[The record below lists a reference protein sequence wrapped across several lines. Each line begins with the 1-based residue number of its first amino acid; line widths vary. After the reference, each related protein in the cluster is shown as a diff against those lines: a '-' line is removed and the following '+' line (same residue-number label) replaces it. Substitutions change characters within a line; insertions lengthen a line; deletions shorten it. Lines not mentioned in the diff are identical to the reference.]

1 MSKVLLLP
9 RGCVSPYS
17 GNRCENEKKVVVQ
30 IAVGSSVMALVLIV
44 TLVLILRSNSEKKE
58 KSHPWDKCKQTEE
71 TFPVFISELEI
82 EEGRDREDSKPS
94 ESTESAN
101 SNTVPGAHHTYM
113 EITDFGAAQNGP
125 KYEVVAD
132 VNVNGSQST
141 ENDAGSSISAEV
153 EMEIQTNVD
162 ESCKVKESEDAA
174 KNNVV
179 VAHAYVNNVA
189 EEDVKE
195 EERSCTDEESSL

>member
-1 MSKVLLLP
+1 M
-9 RGCVSPYS
+9 
-17 GNRCENEKKVVVQ
+17 
-30 IAVGSSVMALVLIV
+30 
-44 TLVLILRSNSEKKE
+44 
-58 KSHPWDKCKQTEE
+58 
-71 TFPVFISELEI
+71 EI

-94 ESTESAN
+94 ESTESAK

-113 EITDFGAAQNGP
+113 EITDFRAAQNGP
-125 KYEVVAD
+125 QYEVVAD

-141 ENDAGSSISAEV
+141 ENDAGSSTSAEA
-153 EMEIQTNVD
+153 EEEIHTNVD

-174 KNNVV
+174 RENVV

-195 EERSCTDEESSL
+195 EETNCADEESSL